1 MKLLPA
7 IILALIL
14 NQTSAQESGRVD
26 EINLKSAGVDLNILG
41 DTTSKKVLVY
51 LPPSYNDS
59 DKSYPV
65 VYFLTG
71 YGSEVDLMFN
81 KGLKINHYLDEASK
95 SGKIEEMIL
104 VVATSKIR
112 LNYQKME
119 KSPYTW
125 GAFYEDSPV
134 TGHWESFITKELV
147 PFIDSNYR
155 TIEKR
160 ESRVISG
167 HSMGGSGALNV
178 GLRNPELF
186 AHIYSISSAVIGI
199 QNLETSWMFES
210 EKVIHKAL
218 DLIEEISTPNC
229 GLSEYKNVL
238 GNFIENDSLFNGNVI
253 LSFAYGSA
261 YLGNSALQAPYF
273 KYPFEK
279 VNGKIVRNEETWREW
294 QNKLTDFEPLLENYK
309 KKNLVMENIII
320 EFGCNDKNKLT
331 QGNQGLS
338 TLLYAYGIPHEFRF
352 YKGGH
357 GALNERLR
365 QFMFPYLSQHLSFN

>member
-14 NQTSAQESGRVD
+14 NHARAQDSGRVD
-26 EINLKSAGVDLNILG
+26 EIYLKSPGVDLNMLG

-81 KGLKINHYLDEASK
+81 KGLKINQYLDEASK

-125 GAFYEDSPV
+125 GAFYVDSPV
-134 TGHWESFITKELV
+134 TGHWESFITRELV

-186 AHIYSISSAVIGI
+186 AHIYSISAGVIGI
-199 QNLETSWMFES
+199 QDLETSWLFEG
-210 EKVIHKAL
+210 EEVRHKAL
-218 DLIEEISTPNC
+218 DLIEELSTPNC

-261 YLGNSALQAPYF
+261 YLGDSALQAPYF
-273 KYPFEK
+273 KYRFEK
-279 VNGKIVRNEETWREW
+279 VNGEIVSNMT
-294 QNKLTDFEPLLENYK
+294 
-309 KKNLVMENIII
+309 
-320 EFGCNDKNKLT
+320 
-331 QGNQGLS
+331 
-338 TLLYAYGIPHEFRF
+338 
-352 YKGGH
+352 
-357 GALNERLR
+357 
-365 QFMFPYLSQHLSFN
+365 